1 MNPILSQAFG
11 AFVEALAEEVVK
23 NIFKTQAVPADLIKQ
38 PAANDNTVGST
49 QDTPG
54 TTSKDKVAGETSGKA
69 NKTSKADSSD
79 VFTPEDLRAEA
90 LALINLYAPT
100 HGPAIRKAL
109 ADVGAKRL
117 SEVTESDI
125 TKVLEAL
132 KGLAN
137 A

>member
-23 NIFKTQAVPADLIKQ
+23 NIFKTQAVPADLFKQ
-38 PAANDNTVGST
+38 PAANDDAVGST
-49 QDTPG
+49 HDSKG
-54 TTSKDKVAGETSGKA
+54 TTSKDKVEGDTGGK
-69 NKTSKADSSD
+69 SRKADSSD
-79 VFTPEDLRAEA
+79 AFTPEDLRAEA

-117 SEVTESDI
+117 SEVSESDI